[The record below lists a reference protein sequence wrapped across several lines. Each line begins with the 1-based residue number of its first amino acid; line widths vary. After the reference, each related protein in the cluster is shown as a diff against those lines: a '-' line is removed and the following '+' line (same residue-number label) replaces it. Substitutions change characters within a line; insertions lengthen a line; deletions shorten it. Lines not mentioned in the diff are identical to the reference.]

1 MTEETGKKK
10 GIIKSLNRNVERKAL
25 DRSVAR
31 DELIRNEEGENN
43 EQDD

>member
-1 MTEETGKKK
+1 MTEKTRKKE
-10 GIIKSLNRNVERKAL
+10 IIESLDRDVERKAL